1 MKYIVLFGSLI
12 GLLFSFSDLQAAGV
26 KGTVRGDDGLPLSFA
41 TIYVKQTESGTT
53 TNDEAYYEL
62 NLAPGNYELVFQY
75 LGYETQVH
83 QVEISNDFIT
93 LNVVLKTQVTMLR
106 SVEIKAGKEDAA
118 YSIMRKAIS
127 KSKFHL
133 NQLDSFSMK
142 VYIKGAGKMTKIPFF
157 ARKQMLEE
165 GVDTSRVFVS
175 ESISEIFYRRP
186 DSFTEKVIAIYTKGD
201 DNSTSPNSYITNS
214 FYQPEIVGIV
224 SPLSPAAFSYYKFE
238 YHGTLR
244 DRDYEVSKI
253 KVIPRARG
261 ENVFEGFIYIV
272 EDWWSLHST
281 NLKTTKLGIDIFID
295 QIYAPIEDKAW
306 MPVSHKFII
315 DGSFFG
321 FGFLYNYV
329 ASVSDYQIFLNPDL
343 DVKFEVIDEKTEKEV
358 AKEVKAKQTD
368 TKTLDIQER
377 LASGEE
383 VTRKDLRKMINE
395 YEKESMKE
403 SKQPDVISSRW
414 FSIDSLARK
423 KDSTYWELI
432 RPIPLS
438 SLEERGYAQMD
449 SIAEVE
455 KRKQEGDSIKTK
467 SKKGFQI
474 YDIIIGDNFK
484 LGKRTW
490 LYIESPLST
499 FMYNTVEGYN
509 FDYKLRLSTSFKD
522 KNDKTHI
529 VQISPVARYAFSR
542 NMLTGYANLNYRYN
556 RQTWNLRAGR
566 YIKQFN
572 DAEPIHPLVNSVM
585 STLFFQN
592 YMKLYERDFIE
603 MDYARRVLKN
613 KWSMKV
619 NVSHATRREL
629 FNTSLNPWWRGAER
643 EKFTDNTPVN
653 TSLTDTGFPSHQALI
668 TNISLSGR
676 PWQKY
681 RIRNGGRQAISGSSP
696 LLTFNYRKG
705 INRLAESDV
714 DFDLLEASFKHTF
727 KFGIRY
733 VDFAFKAGAFLNN
746 KQMYFMDYAHH
757 LGNLTPFVTTDPVGS
772 FRMLDYYLYST
783 DQYYMSSSVHY
794 QFRRF
799 LVTQTP
805 KLRFMGMKE
814 NLFVNYLA
822 APEAKHYTELGYS
835 LDGILRIFRFEL
847 VSAFRE
853 AKYQG
858 FAVRIGIATN
868 LDNLF

>member
-1 MKYIVLFGSLI
+1 MNRFYLCCGFAA
-12 GLLFSFSDLQAAGV
+12 LLFSFNQAIAGGI
-26 KGTVRGDDGLPLSFA
+26 KGKVIADDGSPLAYA
-41 TIYVKQTESGTT
+41 TIYVKQIGSGTT

-62 NLAPGNYELVFQY
+62 QLAPGNYELVFQF
-75 LGYETQVH
+75 LGYQTQVH
-83 QVEISNDFIT
+83 QVTVDQEFVILDI
-93 LNVVLKTQVTMLR
+93 VLKSQATMLR

-118 YSIMRKAIS
+118 YSIMRKTIS

-133 NQLDSFSMK
+133 NQLDSFSMR
-142 VYIKGAGKMTKIPFF
+142 VYIKGAGKMNKIPFF
-157 ARKQMLEE
+157 ARKQMLED

-175 ESISEIFYRRP
+175 ESISDIYYRRP
-186 DSFTEKVIAIYTKGD
+186 DNFTEKVIAIYTKGD

-214 FYQPEIVGIV
+214 FYQPEIAGIV

-238 YHGTLR
+238 YHGTVR
-244 DRDYEVSKI
+244 DREYEVSKI

-281 NLKTTKLGIDIFID
+281 ELKTTKLGIDIFIN

-306 MPVSHKFII
+306 MPVSHKFKI

-321 FGFLYNYV
+321 FGFIYDYV
-329 ASVSDYQIFLNPDL
+329 ASVSDYKIFLNPDL
-343 DVKFEVIDEKTEKEV
+343 DVKIEVIDEKTEKEI
-358 AKEVKAKQTD
+358 AKEVKVKQTES
-368 TKTLDIQER
+368 KSLDIQER
-377 LASGEE
+377 LSSGEE

-395 YEKESMKE
+395 YEKQALKE
-403 SKQPDVISSRW
+403 SKEPEVISTRK
-414 FSIDSLARK
+414 FSIDSLARR
-423 KDSTYWELI
+423 KDSTYWDLI

-455 KRKQEGDSIKTK
+455 KNKQEGDSIKTK

-474 YDIIIGDNFK
+474 YDILIGDNYK

-490 LYIESPLST
+490 LYIESPLSS
-499 FMYNTVEGYN
+499 FMYNTIEGYN
-509 FDYKLRLSTSFKD
+509 FDYKIRLSTAFID
-522 KNDKTHI
+522 KQKKTHTI
-529 VQISPVARYAFSR
+529 QISPVARYAFSR
-542 NMLTGYANLNYRYN
+542 KIVSGYANLNYRYN
-556 RQTWNLRAGR
+556 RQSWNVRAGR

-585 STLFFQN
+585 SSLFYQN
-592 YMKLYERDFIE
+592 YMKLYERDFVDF
-603 MDYARRVLKN
+603 DYNRRVLDN
-613 KWSMKV
+613 KWNLKV
-619 NVSHATRREL
+619 QMSHATRREL
-629 FNTSLNPWWRGAER
+629 FNTSLNPWWSGGTR
-643 EKFTDNTPVN
+643 EGFTPNAPIN
-653 TSLTDTGFPSHQALI
+653 TSLSDTSFPTHQALI
-668 TNISLSGR
+668 GQVSLSGR

-681 RIRNGGRQAISGSSP
+681 RMRNGNKVSVSGSSP
-696 LLTFNYRKG
+696 LLSFNYRKG
-705 INRLAESDV
+705 IKGLLESDV
-714 DFDLLEASFKHTF
+714 DYDFVEAGFKHTF

-746 KQMYFMDYAHH
+746 NNLYFMDYAHH

-772 FRMLDYYLYST
+772 YRMLDYYLYST
-783 DQYYMSSSVHY
+783 DRQFLSTSVHY

-799 LVTQTP
+799 LVTQAP

-835 LDGILRIFRFEL
+835 LDGILRFFRFEL
-847 VSAFRE
+847 VGAFRE

>member
-1 MKYIVLFGSLI
+1 MNQLYVFCIFC
-12 GLLFSFSDLQAAGV
+12 GLLFSFHQGLAGGI
-26 KGTVRGDDGLPLSFA
+26 KGTVRGDDGSPLAFA
-41 TIYVKQTESGTT
+41 TIYVKQTGSGTT

-62 NLAPGNYELVFQY
+62 QLSPGKYDLIYQY

-83 QVEISNDFIT
+83 QVEVGNEFIT
-93 LNVVLKTQVTMLR
+93 LNITLKTQVTVLR
-106 SVEIKAGKEDAA
+106 TIEVKAGKEDPA

-133 NQLDSFSMK
+133 NQLDSFSMQ
-142 VYIKGAGKMTKIPFF
+142 VYIKGTGKMTKIPFF
-157 ARKQMLEE
+157 ARKEMLED
-165 GVDTSRVFVS
+165 GIDTSRVFVS
-175 ESISEIFYRRP
+175 ESISEIFYKRP
-186 DSFTEKVIAIYTKGD
+186 NYFKEKVIAVYVKGD

-214 FYQPEIVGIV
+214 FYQPDIMGIV
-224 SPLSPAAFSYYKFE
+224 SPLSPSAFSYYKFE
-238 YHGTLR
+238 YHGSFR
-244 DRDYEVSKI
+244 DRDYEISRI

-281 NLKTTKLGIDIFID
+281 DLKTTKLGIDIFIN

-306 MPVSHKFII
+306 MPVSHKFIV

-329 ASVSDYQIFLNPDL
+329 ASVSDYKIYLNPDL
-343 DVKFEVIDEKTEKEV
+343 DVKLEVIDEKTEKEAV
-358 AKEVKAKQTD
+358 KEIKAKKPD
-368 TKTLDIQER
+368 EKLMSIEER
-377 LASGEE
+377 LSSGEE

-395 YEKESMKE
+395 YEKQALKQSKE
-403 SKQPDVISSRW
+403 PEIISTRW
-414 FSIDSLARK
+414 YSIDSLARK
-423 KDSTYWELI
+423 KDSTYWERI

-467 SKKGFQI
+467 SKKGFQW
-474 YDIIIGDNFK
+474 YDILMGDNFR
-484 LGKRTW
+484 LGKKTW

-509 FDYKLRLSTSFKD
+509 FDYKIRLSTSITD
-522 KNDKTHI
+522 KNKKTHTI
-529 VQISPVARYAFSR
+529 QISPVARYAFSR
-542 NMLTGYANLNYRYN
+542 QMLTGYGKLNYRYN
-556 RQTWNLRAGR
+556 RQTWNVSAGR
-566 YIKQFN
+566 YIRQFN
-572 DAEPIHPLVNSVM
+572 DAEPIHPLVNSFM
-585 STLFFQN
+585 SAFFYQN
-592 YMKLYERDFIE
+592 YMKLYERDFIDL
-603 MDYARRVLKN
+603 DYSRRVFKN
-613 KWSMKV
+613 KWSLKTSI
-619 NVSHATRREL
+619 SHSTRREL
-629 FNTSLNPWWRGAER
+629 FNTSLNPWFNNDVK
-643 EKFTDNTPVN
+643 EKFTANAPVN
-653 TSLTDTGFPSHQALI
+653 TSLLDTSFPSHQALI
-668 TNISLSGR
+668 THINLAGR

-681 RIRNGGRQAISGSSP
+681 RMRNGARQAVSGSSP

-705 INRLAESDV
+705 IKGLADSDV
-714 DFDLLEASFKHTF
+714 DFDLIEAGFKHTF

-733 VDFAFKAGAFLNN
+733 VDFAFKAGTFLNN
-746 KQMYFMDYAHH
+746 NSLYFMDYAHH

-783 DQYYMSSSVHY
+783 DQHYLSTSVHY

-814 NLFVNYLA
+814 NIFVNYLA
-822 APEAKHYTELGYS
+822 APQSRHYTELGYS
-835 LDGILRIFRFEL
+835 LDGILRFFRFEL
-847 VSAFRE
+847 VSSFQE
-853 AKYQG
+853 ANYKG